1 MSFKADAN
9 ESDAIVG
16 KFTQLWFACF
26 FERKLN
32 KAKVLEV
39 DLPQI
44 VADLTQYFGRQ
55 GDPQQIDF
63 RRAAPLLMGL
73 HNLFVRRLQYL
84 IRDSTQTLKEM
95 TEPLIQEIKEEL
107 VDVQRRK
114 PRN

>member
-44 VADLTQYFGRQ
+44 VADLT
-55 GDPQQIDF
+55 
-63 RRAAPLLMGL
+63 
-73 HNLFVRRLQYL
+73 
-84 IRDSTQTLKEM
+84 
-95 TEPLIQEIKEEL
+95 
-107 VDVQRRK
+107 
-114 PRN
+114 